1 MYLDIVSLL
10 HTELN
15 SRILPALQRLKGCK
29 SKPFK
34 PNFLW
39 LSFLFLFLTILSAT
53 ITHKHSLF
61 SGKVTEI
68 QKPLCGCEFSVW

>member
-1 MYLDIVSLL
+1 MYMYLDIVSLL

-15 SRILPALQRLKGCK
+15 SHILPALQRLKGCK

-39 LSFLFLFLTILSAT
+39 LSFFFLFLTILFAT
-53 ITHKHSLF
+53 ITHSTLF
-61 SGKVTEI
+61 SLVRLLKYKTH
-68 QKPLCGCEFSVW
+68 VWL